1 MNYEELLKRGPYE
14 LGAEE
19 KKKIYA
25 DMLSELTD
33 SHRNRCLIYDWCC
46 SALGDVSGSQ
56 RREEE
61 IPMVPVSMFK
71 EMELRSV
78 PTGAVFKTVTSSGT
92 TGQKTSKIV
101 LDERT
106 AAWQQQTL
114 QRIMADFIGEKRI
127 PMLIID
133 APNVLRDRALFSARG
148 AGILGFSIF
157 GSKRCYALKEDMS
170 LDLETVEAFLEKA
183 GDGPVLVFGFT
194 YMVWKYFYEPLK
206 RSGHRLHL
214 EHGFLIHGGG
224 WKKLTKEAVSAEK
237 FRDGLREVCGIL
249 DVRNYYGMAEQTG
262 CIYMECE
269 CGHLHVSSYSDVL
282 IRNMEDFSCCK
293 NGTEG
298 VIQVL
303 TPMRKGSLGVET
315 LNEILQRYLNPA
327 DPSRKEHAAGDR
339 IFREGD
345 KVMQIKN
352 NYQLEWEIVSQYGI
366 RIDSGSGVFNGD
378 IGTIRR
384 IREESSTVQVEY
396 DEHRLVEYTFSQL
409 DEIELAYAITIH
421 KSQGSEYP
429 AVLLPLLSGPKMLMN
444 RNLLYTAVTRA
455 RKCVTILGS
464 QEVVDGMIENEN
476 QYHRY
481 TGLGRRI
488 LELES
493 EERVW

>member
-1 MNYEELLKRGPYE
+1 
-14 LGAEE
+14 
-19 KKKIYA
+19 
-25 DMLSELTD
+25 
-33 SHRNRCLIYDWCC
+33 
-46 SALGDVSGSQ
+46 
-56 RREEE
+56 
-61 IPMVPVSMFK
+61 
-71 EMELRSV
+71 
-78 PTGAVFKTVTSSGT
+78 
-92 TGQKTSKIV
+92 
-101 LDERT
+101 
-106 AAWQQQTL
+106 
-114 QRIMADFIGEKRI
+114 
-127 PMLIID
+127 MLIID

-224 WKKLTKEAVSAEK
+224 WKKLAKEAVSAEK